1 MQTKRSVE
9 IMAMNFKVFDN
20 SQLVAEYAADILE
33 SNLTIILLQLQVF
46 I

>member
-1 MQTKRSVE
+1 
-9 IMAMNFKVFDN
+9 MAMNFKVFDN
-20 SQLVAEYAADILE
+20 SQLAEYAADIIR